1 VAKKGGHA
9 APKKKKAGV
18 PLPEGAA
25 LDQVID
31 RLEQR
36 RALEPLVRGGLPQ
49 PLLRRLLKSALNPKE
64 ARESPVEVWASLA
77 IGIAYR
83 NHEFQ
88 DVLAQALHDHLAW
101 DREPASMDEWW
112 QAVRERPLEAL
123 WMAAL
128 SEQREL
134 RRELDHV
141 VSHCIE
147 NYRSSPE
154 CAPPSWEYVDGLL
167 SVQAE
172 SDLNLRQAEKRME
185 DAEKRS
191 ESDRQR
197 LEDLRD
203 EIKKLRREGSELRAE
218 VAEQRRRLRAL
229 EEAPAA
235 DPGSPD
241 AARVADLERRLRK
254 TEKEREH
261 LAREVERLGQSG
273 RTGLPD
279 PPAPA
284 EPEEPS
290 AEAEAEEA
298 PDAMAARLA
307 EDPIPRR
314 RVLRQ
319 MLRKLVTKGKIGASH
334 THEDNVYRG
343 VADHEK
349 GLAKE
354 AMEILYREG
363 FFVPKPT
370 TTDPHVSLRPERMP
384 DIEAI
389 IAGEVRN
396 PRLQRFVES

>member
-1 VAKKGGHA
+1 VAKQSGHP
-9 APKKKKAGV
+9 APKKKATV
-18 PLPEGAA
+18 PLPEGAQLDA
-25 LDQVID
+25 LID

-49 PLLRRLLKSALNPKE
+49 ALLRRLLKSALNPKE

-83 NHEFQ
+83 DHEFQ
-88 DVLAQALHDHLAW
+88 DLLAQALHDHLAW
-101 DREPASMDEWW
+101 DREPASTDEWG

-128 SEQREL
+128 SEQKEV
-134 RRELDHV
+134 RRELDRL
-141 VSHCIE
+141 VSQCIE
-147 NYRSSPE
+147 SYRASPD
-154 CAPPSWEYVDGLL
+154 CAPPSWRYVDGLL

-203 EIKKLRREGSELRAE
+203 EIKKLRRENSELRAE
-218 VAEQRRRLRAL
+218 AAEQRRRLRAI
-229 EEAPAA
+229 EERPPAE
-235 DPGSPD
+235 PGPPD
-241 AARVADLERRLRK
+241 AARIEDLERRLRK

-261 LAREVERLGQSG
+261 LAREVERLSQAG
-273 RTGLPD
+273 RTGPPE

-284 EPEEPS
+284 APEEPS
-290 AEAEAEEA
+290 AEAEAEEP

-307 EDPIPRR
+307 EDPLPRR

-349 GLAKE
+349 GVAKE

-363 FFVPKPT
+363 FLVPKPT

-384 DIEAI
+384 DVEAI

-396 PRLQRFVES
+396 PRLQRFVEA

>member
-1 VAKKGGHA
+1 MAKKSGGP
-9 APKKKKAGV
+9 APKKTGV
-18 PLPEGAA
+18 PLPEGAQ
-25 LDQVID
+25 LDAVID

-49 PLLRRLLKSALNPKE
+49 ALLRRLLKSALSPKE

-83 NHEFQ
+83 NNEFQ
-88 DVLAQALHDHLAW
+88 DVLARALHDHLAW
-101 DREPASMDEWW
+101 DREPAGMDEWW

-123 WMAAL
+123 WMAAV
-128 SEQREL
+128 SEQKDL
-134 RRELDHV
+134 RREFDHV

-147 NYRSSPE
+147 NYRSSPA

-172 SDLNLRQAEKRME
+172 SDLNLRQAEKRLE

-203 EIKKLRREGSELRAE
+203 ELRKLRRENSELRAE
-218 VAEQRRRLRAL
+218 AAEQRRRLRAI
-229 EEAPAA
+229 EEQPAA
-235 DPGSPD
+235 EAGSPD
-241 AARVADLERRLRK
+241 AARVEDLERRLRK

-261 LAREVERLGQSG
+261 LAREVERLGQ
-273 RTGLPD
+273 TGKAS
-279 PPAPA
+279 PAEAPAASALAAPAA
-284 EPEEPS
+284 EPE
-290 AEAEAEEA
+290 AEE
-298 PDAMAARLA
+298 PTDAMADRLA
-307 EDPIPRR
+307 ADPNPRR

-384 DIEAI
+384 DVEAI

-396 PRLQRFVES
+396 PRLQRFVEA